1 MKSRDSTPC
10 RRVWDHMEEEITWS
24 DAPGDESELRRRLR
38 QCETILGL
46 ISTGVAVLEPVGND
60 ATLRVSMVNDIAAT
74 YFGRLGD
81 FVDPAAS
88 AEAGMRDS
96 GLFNLALLVSLTG
109 QEHLQEAVPVPGAAA
124 AGQIVDLAITP
135 LEDGAV
141 AIVFDDVTQRV
152 RQAEAG

>member
-1 MKSRDSTPC
+1 MLLRH
-10 RRVWDHMEEEITWS
+10 VLDHMEEEISWS
-24 DAPGDESELRRRLR
+24 DAPADESEVRRRLQ

-46 ISTGVAVLEPVGND
+46 ISTGVAVLEPVGTD

-74 YFGRLGD
+74 YYGRLGD
-81 FVDPAAS
+81 HVDPAAS
-88 AEAGMRDS
+88 TEAGMRDS